1 MVKNYLFSVIRIVI
15 ILITVCNCVFAQS
28 EHTDLW
34 NFSGDFYWEFASE
47 TEKNNI
53 PELKNAVCYVDS
65 DGKNALIVK
74 DYQLYN
80 KEMILTKN
88 SESFSMLM
96 QKGSDKNVFFI
107 PIPTNENLV
116 YLFHN
121 NNYILIDVNAN
132 QVISAVKKIDV
143 NCSHKIVV
151 YASDCKGMWL
161 IYYDENG
168 LLYKYLITEDGISKY
183 EVVDLNVKGMCS
195 IKLSRDCKHF
205 VINSHQKKYSTR
217 GYLNSTVCYGDFDD
231 GNFIVKNEFVFPIT
245 TVIADVIISEDN
257 SKIFYTSHTLTLEYP
272 GLRSIDP
279 EFYEIYKADI
289 ISGVPD
295 YENAAKIYS
304 EEFTGGIRFWNNTAY
319 YGMDDNIYIL
329 NRGSRKYFVIYY
341 GDYNTIQVEPS
352 NLTEDFKPWF
362 VSSWFSEKP
371 CNGNDVPC
379 SGTSRP
385 KIICE

>member
-1 MVKNYLFSVIRIVI
+1 M
-15 ILITVCNCVFAQS
+15 
-28 EHTDLW
+28 
-34 NFSGDFYWEFASE
+34 
-47 TEKNNI
+47 
-53 PELKNAVCYVDS
+53 
-65 DGKNALIVK
+65 
-74 DYQLYN
+74 
-80 KEMILTKN
+80 
-88 SESFSMLM
+88 
-96 QKGSDKNVFFI
+96 
-107 PIPTNENLV
+107 
-116 YLFHN
+116 
-121 NNYILIDVNAN
+121 
-132 QVISAVKKIDV
+132 
-143 NCSHKIVV
+143 
-151 YASDCKGMWL
+151 
-161 IYYDENG
+161 
-168 LLYKYLITEDGISKY
+168 
-183 EVVDLNVKGMCS
+183 
-195 IKLSRDCKHF
+195 
-205 VINSHQKKYSTR
+205 
-217 GYLNSTVCYGDFDD
+217 
-231 GNFIVKNEFVFPIT
+231 KNEFVFPIT